1 MTRFVSFRTLLMAGA
16 VGSGAVFGAEER
28 PHELDKTKAFFKA
41 YCVSCHGNEKSKA
54 DHNFED
60 FDGKDWSNHELL
72 NELLTVVKEKEMP
85 PSKAT
90 SQPSAEE
97 LAAFERLMGE
107 QYFSIKAKLPGV
119 ITRLNRAEYENT
131 INDALFSRLEVK
143 NHLPVDNTRDGFD
156 NEGDKLVM
164 SPYAMDSYF
173 RVASGIAEKVV
184 GGMPEPSTTIY
195 TYKNSKVRR
204 LGSKGFAYYEDTNN
218 GLTTEGFYYRD
229 YSRGVGFA
237 YDVRL
242 PGYYD
247 VKINGHFTFYDR
259 NIKHQERDL
268 NFKVDLGK
276 ENERLRITTN
286 VDPKISREPLAT
298 HEFLL
303 NDTVRVY
310 LEPEQNLVLYSANY
324 SYPLPGDLSKLT
336 RIPPLPKDKNLSE
349 MPRTS
354 LHFISAEVTG
364 PLYDSWPPKNNFYNA
379 YYEGLKSSDPH
390 EKYQQFIRK
399 LAIKLFRRPVD
410 DKELNR
416 YFDVAKKR
424 YERDENLFDAG
435 QAALTM
441 MLCSPNFLY
450 KDEGNS
456 VNLGDYAIA
465 SRLSYFLWNSL
476 PDDRLVKLAS
486 EGKLKDSSVRSTEAL
501 RMLRDPKAQR
511 FISDFTEQ
519 WLELHKIDIVNIQAD
534 ILAHKFGDKHGEKL
548 AKLKPFMVQE
558 SIEFFKVILN
568 ENLSLLNFI
577 DSDFVVINRP
587 LNDIYQ
593 LELPEEEELAE
604 KADPKDSKLIVND
617 RKSRRQKAF
626 QKVMVDPDS
635 LRGGLLTQPGILM
648 MTTNG
653 EFTNPFYRGA
663 WVAENIYGM
672 ELKFP
677 DNLEVEALKAPTE
690 VFTIKDSINEHR
702 NNSACASCHSKMDP
716 FGLAMENFGVLGR
729 YRETYQKFVVTK
741 IPEEKKEGKVV
752 KKERITREF
761 VDTTKVESDAVHRDG
776 RGIDGMDG
784 LKGLML
790 EDKDKIARNLLTKLS
805 EYAMGR
811 EMNYSD
817 SEMIH
822 RLLESSKKND
832 YRLQDLIVSIITDQ
846 SFTKR

>member
-1 MTRFVSFRTLLMAGA
+1 MRSVFSLTFLMVVALGSATA
-16 VGSGAVFGAEER
+16 VGAEK
-28 PHELDKTKAFFKA
+28 HLAELDQSKAFLTA
-41 YCVSCHGNEKSKA
+41 HCVSCHGNEKSKG
-54 DHNFED
+54 DHNFET
-60 FDGKDWSNHELL
+60 FNGKDWANHELL
-72 NELLTVVKEKEMP
+72 NELLAVLKEKEMP
-85 PSKAT
+85 PKKAKNK
-90 SQPSAEE
+90 PSAKE
-97 LAAFERLMGE
+97 LAAFEKLLAE

-131 INDALFSRLEVK
+131 INDAFFSKLEVK

-173 RVASGIAEKVV
+173 RVASEIAEKVV
-184 GGMPEPSTTIY
+184 GGMPGPSATVY

-259 NIKHQERDL
+259 SIKHQERDL

-276 ENERLRITTN
+276 DNERLRITTN
-286 VDPKISREPLAT
+286 VDPKISREPLTT

-310 LEPEQNLVLYSANY
+310 LEPGQNLVLYSDNY
-324 SYPLPGDLSKLT
+324 SYPLPKDLSKLT
-336 RIPPLPKDKNLSE
+336 RIPPLPKDKKLTE

-364 PLYDSWPPKNNFYNA
+364 PLYDSWPPKNNFHNT
-379 YYEGLKSSDPH
+379 YYEGLKGNGPH
-390 EKYQQFIRK
+390 EIYQQFIRK
-399 LAIKLFRRPVD
+399 LAIKLFRRPVSD
-410 DKELNR
+410 EELNR

-424 YERDENLFDAG
+424 YERDDNIFDAV

-450 KDEGNS
+450 KDEGDS
-456 VNLGDYAIA
+456 QNLDDYAIA

-476 PDDRLVKLAS
+476 PDDRLIKLAS
-486 EGKLKDSSVRSTEAL
+486 EGKLMDSSVRSAEAL
-501 RMLRDPKAQR
+501 RMLQDPKARR
-511 FISDFTEQ
+511 FISNFTEQ
-519 WLELHKIDIVNIQAD
+519 WLELHKIDIVNLQAD
-534 ILAHKFGDKHGEKL
+534 ILAHTFGDRLGEKT
-548 AKLKPFMVQE
+548 AKLKPFLVQE

-568 ENLSLLNFI
+568 ENLSLLSFI

-593 LELPEEEELAE
+593 LEFPEEEELPN
-604 KADPKDSKLIVND
+604 KADQKDSKLIVND
-617 RKSRRQKAF
+617 KKLRRQRAF
-626 QKVMVDPDS
+626 QKVMLDKES
-635 LRGGLLTQPGILM
+635 LRGGLLTQAGVLM

-663 WVAENIYGM
+663 WVAKNVYGM
-672 ELKFP
+672 ELKLP
-677 DNLEVEALKAPTE
+677 ANLEVEALKAPTE
-690 VFTIKDSINEHR
+690 TFTIKDSINEHR
-702 NNSACASCHSKMDP
+702 NNPACASCHSKMDP
-716 FGLAMENFGVLGR
+716 FGLAMENFDVLGR
-729 YRETYQKFVVTK
+729 YRETYRKFVVTK

-752 KKERITREF
+752 KKERITREY

-776 RGIDGMDG
+776 RAIDGMEG
-784 LKGLML
+784 LKRILL

-811 EMNYSD
+811 EMNYAD

-822 RLLESSKKND
+822 RLLEASKKND
-832 YRLQDLIVSIITDQ
+832 YKLRDLMLSIIADD
-846 SFTKR
+846 SFTER